1 MAKNCVAM
9 ECSKIQVY
17 MKQHPNCILKNTMVF
32 SALANS
38 KKMEI
43 K

>member
-17 MKQHPNCILKNTMVF
+17 MKQHPNCILKNKMVF
-32 SALANS
+32 SASANS
-38 KKMEI
+38 EKKGI